1 MVLTTACSRQDSKS
15 AVLIPPR
22 ALSRILENVLNIA
35 PTTLVRRALPTYVA
49 TIRDTNWQR
58 GWELLV
64 VTLDSSLP
72 GIRVYTMC
80 SLYATSRTMYYFAF
94 YIISKRRILRK
105 ILGLVPTYAAL
116 YICVS

>member
-49 TIRDTNWQR
+49 RIRDTNSS
-58 GWELLV
+58 V
-64 VTLDSSLP
+64 VTSNIHETTFCCFEKISFKVYYRKQKGKLDILLFPVVLVQSKLD
-72 GIRVYTMC
+72 
-80 SLYATSRTMYYFAF
+80 
-94 YIISKRRILRK
+94 ISTKNPAIMLE
-105 ILGLVPTYAAL
+105 
-116 YICVS
+116 